1 VTSVPLATIATH
13 LDTLLSTATTP
24 DYPQALNGVQLE
36 HRGPVHGIA
45 TAVDVSRRTIAGTI
59 AAGAN
64 LLLVHHGMF
73 WGGTARI
80 TGRFYER
87 LSTLLAHD
95 IAVYSV
101 HLPLDAHAR
110 FGNSALLASRFALT
124 PSGGFAKHQDIHC
137 GVRGHS
143 DLSTAELELRVR
155 AFAASHGHTL
165 VTTPYVA
172 DRRTQ
177 HWAICSG
184 AGVGHDTLREA
195 IALGID
201 TLIVGEGPHWTA
213 VDAEDLGI
221 VVMYAGHY
229 ATETVGVQALGE
241 ELTRVFE
248 IPATFIPAPTGL

>member
-1 VTSVPLATIATH
+1 MTPVPLSAIAAH
-13 LDTLLSTATTP
+13 LDTLLSTGSIP

-59 AAGAN
+59 DAGAN
-64 LLLVHHGMF
+64 LLIVHHGMF
-73 WGGTARI
+73 WGGATRI
-80 TGRFYER
+80 AGRYYER
-87 LSTLLAHD
+87 LATLFAHD

-110 FGNSALLASRFALT
+110 FGNSALLAATFGLT
-124 PSGGFAKHQDIHC
+124 PSAGFAKHQDIFC

-143 DLSTAELELRVR
+143 DLPTAELAARVEQ
-155 AFAASHGHTL
+155 FAAAHGHTL
-165 VTTPYVA
+165 VTTPYRA
-172 DRRTQ
+172 DRRSM

-184 AGVGHDTLREA
+184 AGAGHDTLREA
-195 IALGID
+195 TALGID

-229 ATETVGVQALGE
+229 ATETVGVRAIGD
-241 ELTRVFE
+241 ELTRVFGL
-248 IPATFIPAPTGL
+248 PATFIAAPTGL